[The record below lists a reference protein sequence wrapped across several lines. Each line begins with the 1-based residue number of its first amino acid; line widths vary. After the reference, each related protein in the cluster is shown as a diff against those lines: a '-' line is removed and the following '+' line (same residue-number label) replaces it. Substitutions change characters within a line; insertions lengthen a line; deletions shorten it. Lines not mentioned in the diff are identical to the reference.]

1 MRICLSRPG
10 GCLDGCHSW
19 GRKQDQC
26 SMLRIVRWIML
37 GTVLAYIH
45 THTSGTGC
53 LKSYADNVIVDPD
66 NPLNDKSYS
75 RLRYRGSRQPF
86 EWTGFQARAG
96 PTGVHVQAPP
106 LSTTHTLQ
114 YTRTH
119 TGTHTHTN
127 AHIHTHTHTH
137 MHTHT
142 HTHMH
147 THAHKHTHT
156 HECTFVYV
164 KKKKQSL

>member
-1 MRICLSRPG
+1 MDATLGAGSKISAVCSGSYG
-10 GCLDGCHSW
+10 GS
-19 GRKQDQC
+19 C
-26 SMLRIVRWIML
+26 S
-37 GTVLAYIH
+37 GPCSPTF
-45 THTSGTGC
+45 THTRQVLDAS
-53 LKSYADNVIVDPD
+53 SPIADYVIVDPE
-66 NPLNDKSYS
+66 NPLNEKSYS

-96 PTGVHVQAPP
+96 PGGVHLQAPP
-106 LSTTHTLQ
+106 PSTTHTLQ

-142 HTHMH
+142 HTHMR